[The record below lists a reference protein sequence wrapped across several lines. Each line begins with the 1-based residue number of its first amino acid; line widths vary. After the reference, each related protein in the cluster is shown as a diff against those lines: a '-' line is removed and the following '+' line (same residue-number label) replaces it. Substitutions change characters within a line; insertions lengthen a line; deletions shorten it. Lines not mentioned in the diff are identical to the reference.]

1 MKARSANG
9 GLVYSTD
16 AGRMCPQCR
25 QPLTGCRCVA
35 TSARPATD
43 GVVRVFM
50 ETKGRA
56 GKGVTVVRGLP
67 LDTVALTALGKQL
80 KSSCGTGGT
89 VKDGIVEVQGDHR
102 DRVIE
107 LLKSQGFVVKRAG
120 G

>member
-1 MKARSANG
+1 
-9 GLVYSTD
+9 
-16 AGRMCPQCR
+16 
-25 QPLTGCRCVA
+25 
-35 TSARPATD
+35 
-43 GVVRVFM
+43 M

-67 LDTVALTALGKQL
+67 LDTAALTTLGKQL

-89 VKDGIVEVQGDHR
+89 VKDGVVEVQGDHR

-107 LLKSQGFVVKRAG
+107 VLKSQGFVVKRAG